1 MVLEDGVDAEIRAR
15 LGQLSA
21 RAGGCG
27 ADSSTE
33 PSPERET
40 VAAAVEA
47 TSNSSSSN
55 RCSAEIVSSG
65 FCSGGSTSTEGS
77 NPSSP
82 AALNPFASPVVP
94 ISTNRLSPASC
105 RNPLQHDT
113 QRDYDVKGRASYAR
127 LDEMK
132 RSYSALLCSVG
143 EDPSRQ
149 GLLKTPERAARA
161 LLFFTKGYDEQIAGV
176 LHATRTIGQA
186 RSFIAQ
192 LFKSGLAFFRLVAF
206 ALFLHL
212 EEYYY
217 TRV

>member
-1 MVLEDGVDAEIRAR
+1 MVLEDGVDDEIRAR

-40 VAAAVEA
+40 VAAAIGA
-47 TSNSSSSN
+47 TSSSSNSN
-55 RCSAEIVSSG
+55 RCSAENVSSG
-65 FCSGGSTSTEGS
+65 VCSGGSSSTDCS

-82 AALNPFASPVVP
+82 AAALNPFTSPVAP
-94 ISTNRLSPASC
+94 ISTDRLSPASC
-105 RNPLQHDT
+105 RYPVQHDT
-113 QRDYDVKGRASYAR
+113 QRDYDVKGRASYGR

-132 RSYSALLCSVG
+132 CAYTALLSSVG

-161 LLFFTKGYDEQIAGV
+161 LLFFTKGYEEQIAGV
-176 LHATRTIGQA
+176 LHFYFPYDWIVCSPNSLKRVLH
-186 RSFIAQ
+186 S
-192 LFKSGLAFFRLVAF
+192 SGKLRLPCF
-206 ALFLHL
+206 CLN
-212 EEYYY
+212 
-217 TRV
+217 

>member
-1 MVLEDGVDAEIRAR
+1 MTHVYISIAESGSPLVVLEDGVDAEIRAR

-21 RAGGCG
+21 RAGACC

-40 VAAAVEA
+40 VAAADEA
-47 TSNSSSSN
+47 TSNSSNSN
-55 RCSAEIVSSG
+55 RCSAEMVSSG
-65 FCSGGSTSTEGS
+65 VCSGGSTSSDGT

-82 AALNPFASPVVP
+82 AAALNPFASPVAP
-94 ISTNRLSPASC
+94 ISTDRLSPASC
-105 RNPLQHDT
+105 RHPIQHDT

-132 RSYSALLCSVG
+132 RAYSALLCSVG

-161 LLFFTKGYDEQIAGV
+161 LLFFTKGYEEQIAGV
-176 LHATRTIGQA
+176 LHAYPYDWTDTFSHSTTR
-186 RSFIAQ
+186 
-192 LFKSGLAFFRLVAF
+192 
-206 ALFLHL
+206 
-212 EEYYY
+212 
-217 TRV
+217 